1 MKKYLMPAILAI
13 LFTNS
18 LSAFE
23 VYGIKSGMTKEE
35 YYAAVDCQ
43 AGVDKYNVGKTGK
56 YDTKASLDWCEDS
69 SLRDLPY
76 FEGMYPGRFLEWTH
90 DDRIWRLHIRVT
102 KSDGIISGI
111 AQRNAMEKAFPGKEI
126 TESSSTSKYGTTEY
140 LSIFFID
147 NKVFQESLNHYEKKY
162 LDLFNTKK

>member
-76 FEGMYPGRFLEWTH
+76 FEVSHQKSKKLLYLNSL
-90 DDRIWRLHIRVT
+90 RLN
-102 KSDGIISGI
+102 
-111 AQRNAMEKAFPGKEI
+111 Q
-126 TESSSTSKYGTTEY
+126 
-140 LSIFFID
+140 L
-147 NKVFQESLNHYEKKY
+147 
-162 LDLFNTKK
+162 